1 MKVELL
7 LENKF
12 AKRHDFKS
20 YYILSE
26 LEQFLGRKA
35 NIRDISNVWVKN
47 NLCLYDD
54 EFHGY
59 FEIEDVEKYKEY
71 DRDKF
76 SRNSSDENKQIYD
89 WLKQTGWKQTNP
101 GQIVVYKDGRIKLS
115 EGNHRLAIALK
126 LGIKSIPILFH
137 FFSG

>member
-1 MKVELL
+1 MDIEFL

-12 AKRHDFKS
+12 TQKHDFKE
-20 YYILSE
+20 YYTLSE

-35 NIRDISNVWVKN
+35 RIRDISIMWVKN
-47 NLCLYDD
+47 NLSLYDS
-54 EFHGY
+54 EYHGY
-59 FEIEDVEKYKEY
+59 FDIQDVEQYKEY
-71 DRDKF
+71 DRENF
-76 SRNSSDENKQIYD
+76 SRNSSDENHQIML

-101 GQIVVYKDGRIKLS
+101 GQIIVYKDGKIKLS

-126 LGIKSIPILFH
+126 LGIKTIPILFH